1 MKYSIKTSSGLKA
14 LAVAALLLTANGCA
28 KYTELEPLNNLSE
41 TLAFS
46 SPGNIELSVNGV
58 YQAASVGEY
67 EGGAG
72 RGYPFGAASTQQG
85 EMRAEDMVNVQ
96 AFYAF
101 TYEGTY
107 TTVTANNKNHWEQ
120 LYALV
125 NQANVMI
132 QGVQGAAANGIITEE
147 VALGYEAEGRFLRAL
162 AHHELLV
169 YYCRPFADGNGDKP
183 GVPYRTVAITTG
195 EAVEENLGLG
205 RGTVAETY
213 TNILSDLDFAETNLP
228 ATRGSSSLSISR
240 ATKGAAIGLK
250 TRVKLHQMDYP
261 GVITEANKLGA
272 TGATDFTS
280 PIGNYTLEASPD
292 APFLSNSGN
301 RESIFS
307 VANSAVSNP
316 GVNGALANMFG
327 ASTANPDASL
337 AGGRDLIATS
347 PILWNAPF
355 WLDGDLRRTLLH
367 IRQTRGSE
375 GYRLVFSTKYRSYG
389 IFADWAPVIRYA
401 EVLLNASEAHAR
413 TGSTAQ
419 GLNLLN
425 AVRDRSVPE
434 GASFGSTAPT
444 DLIGAILNERR
455 IEFTAEGRRWP
466 DLHRLAV
473 DPTYSTGGV
482 PAKIEFASLS
492 GQASYNNINP
502 PVIEKKI
509 VAIPYSDFRFIWPI
523 PQSELLANPTLAGQQ
538 NPDY

>member
-1 MKYSIKTSSGLKA
+1 MRYSIKTTSGLKA
-14 LAVAALLLTANGCA
+14 LAVAALLLTANGCS

-46 SPGNIELSVNGV
+46 TPGNIELSVNGV

-132 QGVQGAAANGIITEE
+132 QGVRGAAANGVISEE
-147 VALGYEAEGRFLRAL
+147 QALAYEAEGRFLRAL

-169 YYCRPFADGNGDKP
+169 FFCRPFADGNGDKP

-195 EAVEENLGLG
+195 DAVEENVTAG

-213 TNILSDLDFAETNLP
+213 TSLLADLDFAETNLP
-228 ATRGSSSLSISR
+228 AARGSSALSISR

-250 TRVKLHQMDYP
+250 TRVKLHQGDYA
-261 GVITEANKLGA
+261 GVIAEANKLGA
-272 TGATDFTS
+272 TGATAFTS
-280 PIGNYTLEASPD
+280 PVGNYTLEAAPN
-292 APFLSNSGN
+292 APFLNNSGN

-307 VANSAVSNP
+307 VANSAVSNG
-316 GVNGALANMFG
+316 GVNGSLANMFG

-355 WLDGDLRRTLLH
+355 WLADDLRRTQLH
-367 IRQTRGSE
+367 FRQTTGSA
-375 GYRLVFSTKYRSYG
+375 GYRLVYSTKYRSYG
-389 IFADWAPVIRYA
+389 IFADWAPVMRYA

-413 TGSTAQ
+413 TGAAAQ
-419 GLNLLN
+419 ALNLLN
-425 AVRDRSVPE
+425 AVRDRSVP
-434 GASFGSTAPT
+434 AAARFGSTAPS
-444 DLIGAILNERR
+444 DLILAILNERR
-455 IEFTAEGRRWP
+455 IEFAAEGRRWP
-466 DLHRLAV
+466 DIHRLSLDA
-473 DPTYSTGGV
+473 TYGTGGV
-482 PAKIEFASLS
+482 PAKIEFASLN
-492 GQASYNNINP
+492 GQESYNIAAP
-502 PVIEKKI
+502 PVIDKKI
-509 VAIPYSDFRFIWPI
+509 LAIPYSDFRFVWPI
-523 PQSELLANPTLAGQQ
+523 PQSELLANPTLAAQQ
-538 NPDY
+538 NPGY